1 MQCEMCGA
9 ETGLFKAVIEG
20 TELKVC
26 SNCAKFGKIK
36 GKVSQPGSAK
46 KAKQETKAEEEPEII
61 EAVVPDYASK
71 VKKARESAG
80 LKQEELAKK
89 LNEKE
94 SLIHKIETGHYEPGI
109 ILARKLGKFLKII
122 LVEKQTIE
130 KQENKKT
137 ASSSERFTIGD
148 IIKMGKK

>member
-1 MQCEMCGA
+1 MHCEMCGA
-9 ETGLFKAVIEG
+9 ETSLFKALIEG

-36 GKVSQPGSAK
+36 GKVRQPETSK
-46 KAKQETKAEEEPEII
+46 KAKKEIKEEEEPEVI
-61 EAVVPDYASK
+61 ETIVPGYSGR

-94 SLIHKIETGHYEPGI
+94 SIIHKIETGHYEPDI
-109 ILARKLGKFLKII
+109 ALAKKLERFFKIA
-122 LVEKQTIE
+122 LVEEQKVEKQE
-130 KQENKKT
+130 KQKT
-137 ASSSERFTIGD
+137 AFSAEGFTIGD
-148 IIKMGKK
+148 IIKLRKK